1 LAAKFFPDKKGGAD
15 KMMKEHT
22 VCLCDDDNDLEMAM
36 TCGHAY
42 IPEVSSASMK
52 EIVDRYP
59 DHFSQ
64 TGGEG
69 TELSGPESTEV
80 ALKLILQKLDGS
92 KTETEDDTTDAITEG

>member
-1 LAAKFFPDKKGGAD
+1 
-15 KMMKEHT
+15 MMKEHT

-52 EIVDRYP
+52 EIIDRYP

-80 ALKLILQKLDGS
+80 ALKLILQKLDGN
-92 KTETEDDTTDAITEG
+92 KIEEEDNNTGAVTEG